1 DDLGHLHIRALAR
14 AAVAAAL
21 PRWWPR
27 AALPRRRGGSW
38 PRVRRLGR
46 APDPRGRGA
55 PPRGGPRPLRVL
67 APVSRAALRR
77 DHGGQLIE
85 ALAVLAAVLAAVA
98 YARGVRRVKRRRWPV
113 WRTGVFFLGIATLLL
128 ARVPAL
134 EAIAADLFSVHM
146 LQHVLLTMIAPPLLF
161 IGEPVRPVLL
171 GLPDVL
177 RARIVRPLAG
187 NGAVRGLVHV
197 LRHPLVAVVLFVG
210 GVYLWHWPP
219 LYDGAVEDARIH
231 VLEHAHFFGA
241 AMLFWSVVID
251 PLPFRGTL
259 PYSARIIYPLLPGAA
274 HNRRLGGILSFSTR
288 L

>member
-1 DDLGHLHIRALAR
+1 
-14 AAVAAAL
+14 
-21 PRWWPR
+21 
-27 AALPRRRGGSW
+27 
-38 PRVRRLGR
+38 
-46 APDPRGRGA
+46 
-55 PPRGGPRPLRVL
+55 
-67 APVSRAALRR
+67 
-77 DHGGQLIE
+77 
-85 ALAVLAAVLAAVA
+85 VA
-98 YARGVRRVKRRRWPV
+98 YARGVRRMKRRRWPV

-128 ARVPAL
+128 ALVPAL

-161 IGEPVRPVLL
+161 IGEPVRPLLL

-177 RARIVRPLAG
+177 RARVVRPAG
-187 NGAVRGLVHV
+187 RERLGSRTRPRPA
-197 LRHPLVAVVLFVG
+197 HPLVAVVLFVG

-259 PYSARIIYPLLPGAA
+259 PYAARIIYLLLAGAA
-274 HNRRLGGILSFSTR
+274 QNTLLGGILSFSTR
-288 L
+288 LLYPHYADRTLRYGLDALTDQRIGGALMWVVGRRGVPTRRVSRVLPLARVRGGNAASPRARYAAVVIRLSLALLLASP